1 MLVWVQKAPH
11 VAKKEQGKP
20 LETSLTREYRA
31 LGPER
36 SYLSQIVIFRNAKQN
51 SCEVIKTVKD
61 KSWFNNWG
69 GEGSDFLA
77 RECNTHGKVWI

>member
-31 LGPER
+31 SDPER
-36 SYLSQIVIFRNAKQN
+36 SHLSQGRRR
-51 SCEVIKTVKD
+51 
-61 KSWFNNWG
+61 
-69 GEGSDFLA
+69 
-77 RECNTHGKVWI
+77 RES

>member
-31 LGPER
+31 SGPER
-36 SYLSQIVIFRNAKQN
+36 SYLSQGRRRRRSLK
-51 SCEVIKTVKD
+51 EDLMK
-61 KSWFNNWG
+61 G
-69 GEGSDFLA
+69 LRPREEGPSNF
-77 RECNTHGKVWI
+77 